1 MAIKKEI
8 LYLLHCRKIG
18 HKYERTE
25 DGTITS
31 VIKNIVSS
39 PGEYLFNERVMVVL
53 IESGYIQKEFS
64 FLNPGDY
71 PTFLKYILVNTE
83 RIKLK
88 EASCR

>member
-8 LYLLHCRKIG
+8 LYLLHSRKIG
-18 HKYERTE
+18 HRYERSDE
-25 DGTITS
+25 ATITS
-31 VIKNIVSS
+31 VIKGIISS
-39 PGEYLFNERVMVVL
+39 PGEYHFNERVLVVL

-71 PTFLKYILVNTE
+71 PTFLKFILVNTE